1 MKTNKPV
8 THFVDKYLLAP
19 TNPLSVTLI
28 GAGGTGSKVLT
39 ELGRINYSLN
49 QLGHPGLFV
58 KVYDDDIITSANCG
72 RQNFARSEIGLPKA
86 AALINRIN
94 RFYGTNWKAFQQ
106 KIATTNQINFGNI
119 IISCV
124 DTSKARFDLASMLS
138 KSKKSNHRDRP
149 IYWLDFG
156 NSRFTGQ
163 VILATVS
170 KIEQPKS
177 SKFKTVSNLP
187 FITEEY
193 KTLLIQADDLNE
205 PSCSLEEALNKQ
217 DLFIN
222 SSLASLG
229 GSLLWSLFREGMTS
243 YRGFFINLKTFSTNP
258 IPIS

>member
-1 MKTNKPV
+1 MKTSKPA
-8 THFVDKYLLAP
+8 THFIDKYLLAP

-28 GAGGTGSKVLT
+28 GVGGTGSKVLT

-49 QLGHPGLFV
+49 ELGHPGLFV
-58 KVYDDDIITSANCG
+58 KVYDDDIITAANCG
-72 RQNFARSEIGLPKA
+72 RQNFAQSEVGLPKA
-86 AALINRIN
+86 VALINRIN

-106 KIATTNQINFGNI
+106 KIADPNHINWGNI

-124 DTSKARFDLASMLS
+124 DTAKARFDIASMLS
-138 KSKKSNHRDRP
+138 KCKKMNHRDRSM
-149 IYWLDFG
+149 YWMDFG

-177 SKFKTVSNLP
+177 RKFKTIGNLP

-205 PSCSLEEALNKQ
+205 PSCSLAEALNKQ

-222 SSLASLG
+222 SSLASIG

-243 YRGFFINLKTFSTNP
+243 YRGFFLNLKTLSTNP
-258 IPIS
+258 IPII